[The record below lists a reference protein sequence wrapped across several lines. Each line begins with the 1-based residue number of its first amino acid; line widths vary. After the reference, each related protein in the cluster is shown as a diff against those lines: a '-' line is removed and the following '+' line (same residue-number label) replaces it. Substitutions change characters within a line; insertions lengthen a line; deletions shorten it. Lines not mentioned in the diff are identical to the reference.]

1 MADLTYDLHT
11 HSTHS
16 DGTTTVA
23 ELVQGAVAAGLA
35 GISLTDHDTC
45 AGWDEAREA
54 TALFGIDFLPG
65 IELTTKHG
73 CHSVHLLGYGMNPHY
88 EPLATTLL
96 WLREQRVQRVE
107 EMVMKLAADYPL
119 SLAKLR
125 ARAQGAVGRPH
136 IADEL
141 VELGI
146 VADRAAA
153 FATLLSH
160 RSKYYVP
167 GQYLETRRA
176 IQLVRAAG
184 GVPVLAHPAAG
195 RNHSAIS
202 RADMQEFVTAGLL
215 GIELRHP
222 ENNPELLQQ
231 IEFAAAGLG
240 LLVTGSSDYHGSGK
254 PNRLG
259 DETTEAAVVA
269 QIRQL
274 AAVPR

>member
-16 DGTTTVA
+16 DGTTSVA

-35 GISLTDHDTC
+35 GFSLTDHDTC

-54 TALFGIDFLPG
+54 AALCGIDFLPG

-73 CHSVHLLGYGMNPHY
+73 CHSVHLLGYGMDPRH
-88 EPLATTLL
+88 EPLAKTLT

-107 EMVMKLAADYPL
+107 QMVMKLSADYPL
-119 SLAKLR
+119 SLEKLR

-141 VELGI
+141 VEMGV

-160 RSKYYVP
+160 QSKYYVP
-167 GQYLETRRA
+167 GQYLETSRA
-176 IQLVRAAG
+176 IELVRAAG

-195 RNHSAIS
+195 RNNSAIS
-202 RADMQEFVTAGLL
+202 RAEMQEFVAAGLL

-231 IEFAAAGLG
+231 IELAAAGLG

-269 QIRQL
+269 QIRRL